1 MQEPLY
7 GIFLDLR
14 KAYDSMDRG
23 RCVEIMRA
31 YGVGENLLRLLTNFW
46 ENAELVCKAG
56 GYYNR
61 ESFRA
66 GRGVTQGG
74 PVSPRIFNILVDA
87 VVRDWLWQL
96 IDEGKEDVVAN
107 GLGEWAQYLLADF
120 YADDALIQCQEAD
133 VLQRMIDTMVD
144 LFERVGLV
152 TNTDKT
158 KAMVCVPGRIR
169 TRLLDEVYANL
180 TEGLVSARRWKKQ
193 RVQCDHCGQEMAAG
207 SLERHLET
215 QHDVFRSMVL

>member
-1 MQEPLY
+1 MDERLQAIELHDCLHGFQAGRGTGTATIEAKLVQQHAYIMQEPLY
-7 GIFLDLR
+7 GVFLDLR

-61 ESFRA
+61 ESFKT

-87 VVRDWLWQL
+87 VVCEWHFQ
-96 IDEGKEDVVAN
+96 VS
-107 GLGEWAQYLLADF
+107 GL
-120 YADDALIQCQEAD
+120 
-133 VLQRMIDTMVD
+133 
-144 LFERVGLV
+144 
-152 TNTDKT
+152 
-158 KAMVCVPGRIR
+158 
-169 TRLLDEVYANL
+169 
-180 TEGLVSARRWKKQ
+180 
-193 RVQCDHCGQEMAAG
+193 
-207 SLERHLET
+207 
-215 QHDVFRSMVL
+215 